1 MTRAELADPA
11 ASQAVLIGA
20 TTYTRLPPLPAVAG
34 NISSLAEVLRDEAL
48 WGLPAENCHLVLDE
62 SSPREVGRAI
72 RTAAA
77 SVTEGG
83 LLLVYYAGHGL
94 IDPLNGQLVL
104 ALAEC
109 EPEVPDEAGLPYDWI
124 GRALATSAAT
134 RRAVILDCCYAG
146 RADSLMSA
154 STAGTDEVADVAELD
169 RTCLFVS
176 APANR
181 RAAAPEGE
189 PYTAFTG
196 ELLRVLRDGIPGG
209 DPVLTMAEIWK
220 RVRTALTVRGFER
233 PELRERN
240 AGGSLGLVRNAALSR
255 ETLVGAILRGGR
267 GVADRD
273 LAGGRIL
280 VLAHDESGAAG
291 IDLDGR
297 RTPLPDEFTP
307 AWRERLTDHGV
318 RYGGPVARDGYIALA
333 TLRPAATPPPRFRAV
348 RGRLGVLSLA
358 APPEELR
365 HTFARIRVFSGYFG
379 WAPGELESYL
389 DSGVLVRTHERTTGA
404 RGDL

>member
-1 MTRAELADPA
+1 MTRADLADPA
-11 ASQAVLIGA
+11 ASQVVLIGA
-20 TTYTRLPPLPAVAG
+20 TTYSHLPPLPAVAG
-34 NISSLAEVLRDEAL
+34 NVSSLAEALRDEAL
-48 WGLPAENCHLVLDE
+48 WGLPAENCHVVLDE
-62 SSPREVGRAI
+62 ASPREVGRTI

-77 SVTEGG
+77 AVGEGG
-83 LLLVYYAGHGL
+83 LLLIYYAGHGL
-94 IDPLNGQLVL
+94 IDPINGQLIL

-124 GRALATSAAT
+124 GRALAGSAAT

-146 RADSLMSA
+146 RADNLMSA
-154 STAGTDEVADVAELD
+154 AQGGTDEVADVAELD

-176 APANR
+176 APSNR

-196 ELLRVLRDGIPGG
+196 ELLRVLRDGVPGG
-209 DPVLTMAEIWK
+209 EPVLTMAAIWR
-220 RVRTALTVRGFER
+220 RVRTALTARGFER

-240 AGGSLGLVRNAALSR
+240 AGGSFGLVRNAALSK
-255 ETLVGAILRGGR
+255 ENLAGVVLRAGR

-280 VLAHDESGAAG
+280 VLAHDETGAAG
-291 IDLDGR
+291 IDLYGHPA
-297 RTPLPDEFTP
+297 PLPDEFTP
-307 AWRERLTDHGV
+307 AWREQLSDPVV

-333 TLRPAATPPPRFRAV
+333 RLWPTLPPPPRFRPIKD
-348 RGRLGVLSLA
+348 RLGVLSLT
-358 APPEELR
+358 APPDELR
-365 HTFARIRVFSGYFG
+365 HTFAWVRVFSGYFG

-389 DSGVLVRTHERTTGA
+389 DGGVLVRTHEGIA
-404 RGDL
+404 DLRGDL

>member
-1 MTRAELADPA
+1 MTRSDLADPG
-11 ASQAVLIGA
+11 ASQVVLIGA
-20 TTYTRLPPLPAVAG
+20 TTYARLPPLPAVAG
-34 NISSLAEVLRDEAL
+34 NVAALAEVLRDEAL
-48 WGLPAENCHLVLDE
+48 WGVPAENCHVVLDE
-62 SSPREVGRAI
+62 ASPREVGRVI

-77 SVTEGG
+77 SVAEGG

-124 GRALATSAAT
+124 GRALAGSPAG

-146 RADSLMSA
+146 RAGNLMSA
-154 STAGTDEVADVAELD
+154 EAPAGTDEVADVAELD

-176 APANR
+176 APSNR

-196 ELLRVLRDGIPGG
+196 ELLHVLRDGIPGG
-209 DPVLTMAEIWK
+209 EPVLTMAAIWRK
-220 RVRTALTVRGFER
+220 VRTALTARGFER

-240 AGGSLGLVRNAALSR
+240 AGGSLGLVRNAALSKENLAGR
-255 ETLVGAILRGGR
+255 VLRGGP

-280 VLAHDESGAAG
+280 VLAHDESGAIG
-291 IDLDGR
+291 VDLYGR
-297 RTPLPDEFTP
+297 RAPLPDEFGP
-307 AWRERLTDHGV
+307 AWRDLMADQSV

-333 TLRPAATPPPRFRAV
+333 QVRPQATPPPRFTPIRD
-348 RGRLGVLSLA
+348 RLGVLSLA
-358 APPEELR
+358 APPDDLR
-365 HTFARIRVFSGYFG
+365 HTFAWIRVFSGYLG

-389 DSGVLVRTHERTTGA
+389 DSGALVRTQERPPA
-404 RGDL
+404 

>member
-1 MTRAELADPA
+1 MTRSDLADPG
-11 ASQAVLIGA
+11 ASQVVLIGA
-20 TTYTRLPPLPAVAG
+20 TSYTRLPPLPAVAG
-34 NISSLAEVLRDEAL
+34 NVASLAEALRDPQL
-48 WGLPAENCHLVLDE
+48 WGLPPENCHVVLDE
-62 SSPREVGRAI
+62 SSPRAVGRAI

-94 IDPLNGQLVL
+94 IDPVNGQLIL
-104 ALAEC
+104 ALADC

-124 GRALATSAAT
+124 GRAMAGAAAT
-134 RRAVILDCCYAG
+134 RRVVILDCCYAG
-146 RADSLMSA
+146 RADGLMSA
-154 STAGTDEVADVAELD
+154 ATGGTDEVADVAELD

-176 APANR
+176 APSNR

-209 DPVLTMAEIWK
+209 DPVLTMAAIWR
-220 RVRTALTVRGFER
+220 RVRTALTARGFER

-240 AGGSLGLVRNAALSR
+240 AGGSVGLVRNAALSK
-255 ETLVGAILRGGR
+255 EDLAGVILRGGR

-280 VLAHDESGAAG
+280 VLRHDETGAVG
-291 IDLDGR
+291 VDLDGR
-297 RTPLPDEFTP
+297 RSALPDEFPP
-307 AWRERLTDHGV
+307 AWRDRLAEGGV
-318 RYGGPVARDGYIALA
+318 RYGGPVARDGYIALSMM
-333 TLRPAATPPPRFRAV
+333 RPLATPPPRFTPIRD
-348 RGRLGVLSLA
+348 RLGVLSLA
-358 APPEELR
+358 ASPEEVR
-365 HTFARIRVFSGYFG
+365 HTFAWIRVFSGYFG

-389 DSGVLVRTHERTTGA
+389 DSGVLIRA
-404 RGDL
+404 AADDPRGEL